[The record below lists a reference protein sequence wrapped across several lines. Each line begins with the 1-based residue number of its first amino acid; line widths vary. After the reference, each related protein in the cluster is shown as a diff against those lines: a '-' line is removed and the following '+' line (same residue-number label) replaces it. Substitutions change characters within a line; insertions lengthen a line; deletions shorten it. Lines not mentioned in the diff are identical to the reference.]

1 MSETHP
7 ICREILSELRTEDG
21 QLSLPQDGL
30 RRIET
35 RIDALADDPSLVF
48 AVRSVLALAAHLELD
63 RGAKAPAHA
72 LMHLVAVRTP
82 GALSRQIKGAQG
94 RIENR
99 VNAVRSAFSRL
110 SASDS
115 RRCAPRVGARAPHGA
130 VGLAALV
137 GARQDFDPAR
147 ALAERR
153 ARMGR

>member
-7 ICREILSELRTEDG
+7 ICREILSELCTEDG
-21 QLSLPQDGL
+21 QLNLPQDGL
-30 RRIET
+30 RRIEA
-35 RIDALADDPSLVF
+35 RIDALADDPGLVF

-72 LMHLVAVRTP
+72 LMHVVAVRTP
-82 GALSRQIKGAQG
+82 AALSRQITGAQG
-94 RIENR
+94 RIEDRRNT
-99 VNAVRSAFSRL
+99 VRSAFSRL
-110 SASDS
+110 SAVSTERS
-115 RRCAPRVGARAPHGA
+115 APRLGARVPQGA

-137 GARQDFDPAR
+137 RARQDFDPAR